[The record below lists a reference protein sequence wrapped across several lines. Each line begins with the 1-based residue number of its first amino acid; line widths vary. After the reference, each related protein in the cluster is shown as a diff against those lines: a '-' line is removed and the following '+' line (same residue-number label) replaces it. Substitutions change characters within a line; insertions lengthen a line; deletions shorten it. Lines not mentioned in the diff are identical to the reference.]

1 MKWSVKALMPLFLL
15 LAHIRM
21 MLWLLEKNLCD
32 LFLKF
37 GPGNFHY
44 AVACLDGV
52 PESRQIICYGI
63 SHFFDV

>member
-1 MKWSVKALMPLFLL
+1 MAFTLSTGVTLHEFVVEDVA
-15 LAHIRM
+15 
-21 MLWLLEKNLCD
+21 LLEKNLCD